1 MRCDTKFL
9 VHVIHPHANPQV
21 RPRPCH
27 ECGVNVI
34 VVYRELAE
42 GQNGRDG
49 TKEVQFLETHHL
61 D

>member
-1 MRCDTKFL
+1 MLALKSDL
-9 VHVIHPHANPQV
+9 VNV
-21 RPRPCH
+21 H